1 MSTRLQAPALAA
13 LLAFAAIA
21 PGPAL
26 ARRATASHHALEHAH
41 QPYHAYGYVH
51 QTDPYGRYS
60 SEFYPR
66 MIPAPQSGRPFETDP
81 DPLIRFEMNRDDRD
95 RRLGGP

>member
-26 ARRATASHHALEHAH
+26 ARRATASHHA
-41 QPYHAYGYVH
+41 YGYVH
-51 QTDPYGRYS
+51 QTDPYGRYP
-60 SEFYPR
+60 SELYPR
-66 MIPAPQSGRPFETDP
+66 MPAPQAGRPFETDP
-81 DPLIRFEMNRDDRD
+81 DPRIRFEMNRDDRD